1 MQVKIQIQKEKKE
14 PRRIHLLLFIILSLT
29 LFFILSFLLKEK
41 TLVGEEMKV
50 PQPKVPEA
58 PPPPPPK
65 ENKENIRRGMTLSD
79 ILGGYNISPAEI
91 HKLREEVKPVYDLA
105 KIKAGQE
112 IRIYS
117 SPEGELTSLEYDMDG
132 ENYLHIQKI
141 NGVYTA
147 EIKKIPYEYRIKMIW
162 GIIEDNP
169 ISAVR
174 KENEGVQ
181 LALNLADIFDWDIDF
196 TYDLR
201 RGDSFKI
208 IFEKKFLH
216 GKFHSNG
223 TILAAEFTNQG
234 KIFQA
239 FRYTY
244 HDTTESDYFDL
255 EGESLR
261 KQFLKSPIKFR
272 RISSRFSSRR
282 LHPIRKVFRPH
293 YGVDYAANIGTPV
306 RAAASGTV
314 IFAGW
319 NRASG
324 RMIRIRH
331 NNNYETFYLHLRGYK
346 VKKGTKVK
354 SGDTIGWVG
363 SSGESTGPH
372 LDYRIKHRGEYINPL
387 TFNPKPVK
395 PIRAEFLEDFKRE
408 AEKYCLWFDAPQV
421 IMSLFSNNPMTNPR

>member
-1 MQVKIQIQKEKKE
+1 
-14 PRRIHLLLFIILSLT
+14 
-29 LFFILSFLLKEK
+29 
-41 TLVGEEMKV
+41 
-50 PQPKVPEA
+50 
-58 PPPPPPK
+58 
-65 ENKENIRRGMTLSD
+65 
-79 ILGGYNISPAEI
+79 
-91 HKLREEVKPVYDLA
+91 
-105 KIKAGQE
+105 
-112 IRIYS
+112 
-117 SPEGELTSLEYDMDG
+117 
-132 ENYLHIQKI
+132 
-141 NGVYTA
+141 
-147 EIKKIPYEYRIKMIW
+147 MIW

-169 ISAVR
+169 ISAVK

-293 YGVDYAANIGTPV
+293 YGVDYAADVGTPV

-346 VKKGTKVK
+346 VKKNTKVK

-372 LDYRIKHRGEYINPL
+372 LDYRIKYSGEYINPL

-395 PIRAEFLEDFKRE
+395 PVRADFLEDFKRE
-408 AEKYCLWFDAPQV
+408 AEKYCLWFNAPQA
-421 IMSLFSNNPMTNPR
+421 IMSLFINPGTNP

>member
-1 MQVKIQIQKEKKE
+1 MQVKIQIRKEKKE
-14 PRRIHLLLFIILSLT
+14 PRRIHLLLFVVLSLT
-29 LFFILSFLLKEK
+29 LFFILSFLHEEK
-41 TLVGEEMKV
+41 TLVGEEINV
-50 PQPKVPEA
+50 PQLIVPEA
-58 PPPPPPK
+58 PPPPK
-65 ENKENIRRGMTLSD
+65 ENKQNIRRGMTLSD
-79 ILGGYNISPAEI
+79 ILGTHNISPLET

-117 SPEGELTSLEYDMDG
+117 NPEGKLTSLEYDIDD
-132 ENYLHIQKI
+132 ENYLYIQKK
-141 NGVYTA
+141 NGVYAA
-147 EIKKIPYEYRIKMIW
+147 EIKKIPYDHRIMMIW
-162 GIIEDNP
+162 GSIEDNP
-169 ISAVR
+169 ISAVK

-201 RGDSFKI
+201 RGDTFKI
-208 IFEKKFLH
+208 IFEKKILH
-216 GKFHSNG
+216 GKFHSYG
-223 TILAAEFTNQG
+223 AILAAEFINQG
-234 KIFQA
+234 KTFQA

-244 HDTTESDYFDL
+244 QDTAESDYFNL

-293 YGVDYAANIGTPV
+293 YGVDYASSVGTPG

-314 IFAGW
+314 SFAGW

-324 RMIRIRH
+324 RMVRIRH
-331 NNNYETFYLHLRGYK
+331 NNNYETSYLHLRGYN
-346 VKKGTKVK
+346 VKKGAKVK

-372 LDYRIKHRGEYINPL
+372 LDYRIKHRGKYINPL

-395 PIRAEFLEDFKRE
+395 PIRAEFFEDFKRE
-408 AEKYCLWFDAPQV
+408 AEKYLLWFDTPQV
-421 IMSLFSNNPMTNPR
+421 IMSLFSNSLTNPW